1 MFQVLLC
8 VEKTFVKKKEKERKE
23 RNVPRSPG
31 TYILLKNMYV
41 MEGMLMYRPLFG
53 TVERF
58 ILLALICCLNG
69 LTTVSCFK
77 MTKLGVT
84 LLKVIDAN
92 YLYRL

>member
-1 MFQVLLC
+1 MLRKLLL
-8 VEKTFVKKKEKERKE
+8 KKKKKERKE

-69 LTTVSCFK
+69 LTTVSSHVH
-77 MTKLGVT
+77 LPSGES
-84 LLKVIDAN
+84 
-92 YLYRL
+92 RG